1 MVIKYERDAR
11 KKNEAGNNIKH
22 RRIIDDSSC
31 VSLVH
36 SNVSRAMRVR
46 KPKMPRKVNLPTPQI
61 QLLQSTSKLT
71 PHRSVTHST
80 LATTEQVIKEP
91 PQRLKR
97 KLTIKTTQ
105 PFSYKRLRKSPSIT
119 ELDEPLNSTQTFVPI
134 FSFSIAP
141 PRQKHRQLLKQ
152 KQIENKSI
160 IPTIQRTATQNPD
173 VQISDLHVGTC
184 SPDPYYPTQ
193 YYVSSNFEEPET
205 SMTVKQA
212 EGASDTD
219 SD

>member
-1 MVIKYERDAR
+1 MVIEYERDAR

-36 SNVSRAMRVR
+36 SNVSRAMRVC
-46 KPKMPRKVNLPTPQI
+46 KPTMPRKVNLPTPQI

-80 LATTEQVIKEP
+80 LATAEQVIEEP

-97 KLTIKTTQ
+97 KLTIQTTQ
-105 PFSYKRLRKSPSIT
+105 PFSYKRLRKPPSIT
-119 ELDEPLNSTQTFVPI
+119 ELDRPPL
-134 FSFSIAP
+134 SIAP
-141 PRQKHRQLLKQ
+141 PRQKYRQLLKQ

-160 IPTIQRTATQNPD
+160 IPTIQRTATHNPE

-205 SMTVKQA
+205 CMTVKQA
-212 EGASDTD
+212 ERASDSD